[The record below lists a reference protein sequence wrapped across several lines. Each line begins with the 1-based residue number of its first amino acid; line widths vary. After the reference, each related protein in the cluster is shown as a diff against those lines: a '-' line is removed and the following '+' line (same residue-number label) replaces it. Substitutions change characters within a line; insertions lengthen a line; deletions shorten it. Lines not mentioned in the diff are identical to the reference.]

1 MSPRTLRWMKGVAL
15 AVPLALA
22 ACARAT
28 PSPTPVPTRPAAT
41 PTQAPRPTPTRA
53 PTATPTPTRAPTAT
67 PTPAPTPT
75 ATPRPTPSKPVTVK
89 VGQSAALGKF
99 LTDEQGFTLYV
110 FMNDPKNASTC
121 EADCAQRWPPFLT
134 AGKPIA
140 GPGVNAALL
149 GTIRRKDGTLQV
161 TYNGHPLYYFSGDT
175 RPGDVNG
182 QGFNKLWYV
191 IGPDGN
197 PIQK

>member
-1 MSPRTLRWMKGVAL
+1 MRHRALRWLSGIGFA
-15 AVPLALA
+15 AWLALT

-28 PSPTPVPTRPAAT
+28 PSPTPAPTRPPAT
-41 PTQAPRPTPTRA
+41 PTKVPPSPTPTRA
-53 PTATPTPTRAPTAT
+53 PTPTPTKVPTPT

-75 ATPRPTPSKPVTVK
+75 ATPRPTPSKPATVK
-89 VGQSAALGKF
+89 VGQSTALGKF

-110 FMNDPKNASTC
+110 FMNDPKNTSTC

-149 GTIRRKDGTLQV
+149 GTIRRKDGTIQV

-175 RPGDVNG
+175 KPGDTNG

-191 IGPDGN
+191 IGPDGM

>member
-1 MSPRTLRWMKGVAL
+1 MRPQFVHGLRGLGFVAL
-15 AVPLALA
+15 LAMT

-28 PSPTPVPTRPAAT
+28 PSPTPAPTRPPAT
-41 PTQAPRPTPTRA
+41 PTKAPPSPTPTLTPTKA
-53 PTATPTPTRAPTAT
+53 PTPTPTQ
-67 PTPAPTPT
+67 APTPT
-75 ATPRPTPSKPVTVK
+75 ATPRPTPSKAVTVK

-121 EADCAQRWPPFLT
+121 EAECAQRWPPFLT
-134 AGKPIA
+134 AGRPIA

-149 GTIRRKDGTLQV
+149 GTIRRKDGTMQV
-161 TYNGHPLYYFSGDT
+161 TYNGHPLYYFSGDAK
-175 RPGDVNG
+175 PGDTNG

-191 IGPDGN
+191 IGPDGM

>member
-1 MSPRTLRWMKGVAL
+1 MRHRFVHGLRGLGFIAL
-15 AVPLALA
+15 LAMT

-28 PSPTPVPTRPAAT
+28 PSPTPAPTRPPAT
-41 PTQAPRPTPTRA
+41 PTKAPPSPTPTLTPTKA
-53 PTATPTPTRAPTAT
+53 PTPTPTQ
-67 PTPAPTPT
+67 APTPT
-75 ATPRPTPSKPVTVK
+75 ATPRPTPSKAVTVK

-121 EADCAQRWPPFLT
+121 EAECAQRWPPFLT
-134 AGKPIA
+134 AGRPIA

-149 GTIRRKDGTLQV
+149 GTIRRKDGTIQV
-161 TYNGHPLYYFSGDT
+161 TYNGHPLYYFSGDAK
-175 RPGDVNG
+175 PGDTNG

-191 IGPDGN
+191 IGPDGM